1 MICPVC
7 KKPMLTVELQRVEI
21 DYCPDC
27 SGIWLDQGELELLA
41 TDDATADNSLG
52 TIRPVIS
59 TDEKKYRCPVCSK
72 KMNKV
77 FIGNEKNIIIDQC
90 RKGHGFWFDKGE
102 LQEIIK
108 TNTKPENKILDV
120 LNKMFSYQL
129 KKQQ

>member
-7 KKPMLTVELQRVEI
+7 KKSMLTVELQRVEI
-21 DYCPDC
+21 DYCPSC

-41 TDDATADNSLG
+41 TGNKDSINSFG
-52 TIRPVIS
+52 KIIPAIS

-77 FIGNEKNIIIDQC
+77 FIGEEKNIIIDQC
-90 RKGHGFWFDKGE
+90 RKGHGFWFDKCE

-108 TNTKPENKILDV
+108 TNTNPENKILDV
-120 LNKMFSYQL
+120 LNKMFSHQL